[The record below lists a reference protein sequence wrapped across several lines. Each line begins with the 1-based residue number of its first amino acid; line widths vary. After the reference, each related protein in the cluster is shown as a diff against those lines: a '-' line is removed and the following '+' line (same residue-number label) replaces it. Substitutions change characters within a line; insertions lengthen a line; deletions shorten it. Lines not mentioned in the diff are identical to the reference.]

1 MKALSFAVTASILSI
16 SVLVAAKGSD
26 PKPGAWG
33 TSLPAAFSAAK
44 GKTNLILIDFNASW
58 CGPCQKYKKEVFRS
72 DEFKKATK
80 EIFLVDID
88 VDKQAPLA
96 EKYRVSEIPDIRIVT
111 PDGKVVGRVL
121 GYAGQDGLLKAIGE
135 AKRKAGIK

>member
-1 MKALSFAVTASILSI
+1 MKAFNFAVTASILSI
-16 SVLVAAKGSD
+16 AVLAPAMVSD
-26 PKPGAWG
+26 TKPGAWG
-33 TSLPAAFSAAK
+33 TNLPAAISAAK
-44 GKTNLILIDFNASW
+44 GKTNLILVDFNASW

-96 EKYRVSEIPDIRIVT
+96 EKYKVSEIPDIRIVT
-111 PDGKVVGRVL
+111 ADGKVVGRIL
-121 GYAGQDGLLKAIGE
+121 GYAGQDGLLKAINE